1 MLKVYFRSTLRSLLK
16 NPLFTFINVSGLSIG
31 IACGIFIFLYIKNE
45 LSYDAFHANA
55 ASIYRVTSVQDNNGE
70 LAAIATTPP
79 PLAATLRNDVPG
91 IKEATR
97 VGRWYANFKMGNTI
111 FEEKSIYAVDPSFL
125 SLFTFPVIQ
134 GAPAT
139 ALLAPNSIVLTEN
152 TAEKYFGKEWR
163 TSNVIGKSLV
173 AKAGA
178 DEFTFR
184 VEAVLKK
191 LPVASTLQFDFL
203 LPFSFL
209 ETFDNAKDQWGYN
222 SYYTYIQV
230 TPNVK
235 EADLARKL
243 KNHMAKYRPATSA
256 TLQIQP
262 LRDIYLHSDFAFNSE
277 LVTTGNITYVKI
289 FLVTGIIIL
298 LLACI
303 NFVNLSTARS
313 IKRSK
318 EVGLRKT
325 IGASRFQLILQFICE
340 ASFLC
345 AVALLFA
352 AVLVEMGFPAF
363 KMLYGKEIALVYNP
377 SFYGGMAI
385 LFIVTVLLA
394 GFYPAF
400 FLSSFQ
406 PVKVL
411 KGVFVTNKSR
421 SLRQGLILTQFIISG
436 VMIIAAII
444 IGSQLRYIQ
453 AKDLGFDRSQ
463 LMYVRLKNPD
473 VKKNA
478 RLLKND
484 ILQRADVA
492 GISTTTASLVD
503 VSNGTNGI
511 KWEGMKPDDDFL
523 MTQMTVD
530 MDFLK
535 VTGMK
540 LVQGR
545 NFSGELAS
553 DSAAFIINETAAERM
568 GIRSDGV
575 GKKLKFWNVEG
586 TIIGVVKDFNYQPLT
601 TTIQPMVLRYRP
613 DEWHFNLLVK
623 TKPDKVVTTITVIES
638 LYKKYD
644 AESPFE
650 YGFVDSALD
659 DLYKSQQGAAKI
671 IQVFTL
677 LTILIS
683 CMGLFGLAAYT
694 AEQRTKEIGIRKV
707 LGADVGNLV
716 AMLSKDFLKLVLT
729 AVVIA
734 APIAWYIMNGWLQN
748 FAYRID
754 IRWWMFAVAGL
765 LVLAVALLTTSYH
778 AFKTAISNPIKSLR
792 TE

>member
-1 MLKVYFRSTLRSLLK
+1 
-16 NPLFTFINVSGLSIG
+16 
-31 IACGIFIFLYIKNE
+31 
-45 LSYDAFHANA
+45 
-55 ASIYRVTSVQDNNGE
+55 
-70 LAAIATTPP
+70 
-79 PLAATLRNDVPG
+79 
-91 IKEATR
+91 
-97 VGRWYANFKMGNTI
+97 
-111 FEEKSIYAVDPSFL
+111 
-125 SLFTFPVIQ
+125 
-134 GAPAT
+134 
-139 ALLAPNSIVLTEN
+139 
-152 TAEKYFGKEWR
+152 
-163 TSNVIGKSLV
+163 
-173 AKAGA
+173 
-178 DEFTFR
+178 
-184 VEAVLKK
+184 
-191 LPVASTLQFDFL
+191 
-203 LPFSFL
+203 
-209 ETFDNAKDQWGYN
+209 
-222 SYYTYIQV
+222 
-230 TPNVK
+230 
-235 EADLARKL
+235 
-243 KNHMAKYRPATSA
+243 
-256 TLQIQP
+256 
-262 LRDIYLHSDFAFNSE
+262 
-277 LVTTGNITYVKI
+277 
-289 FLVTGIIIL
+289 
-298 LLACI
+298 
-303 NFVNLSTARS
+303 
-313 IKRSK
+313 
-318 EVGLRKT
+318 
-325 IGASRFQLILQFICE
+325 
-340 ASFLC
+340 
-345 AVALLFA
+345 
-352 AVLVEMGFPAF
+352 
-363 KMLYGKEIALVYNP
+363 
-377 SFYGGMAI
+377 
-385 LFIVTVLLA
+385 
-394 GFYPAF
+394 
-400 FLSSFQ
+400 
-406 PVKVL
+406 
-411 KGVFVTNKSR
+411 
-421 SLRQGLILTQFIISG
+421 
-436 VMIIAAII
+436 
-444 IGSQLRYIQ
+444 
-453 AKDLGFDRSQ
+453 
-463 LMYVRLKNPD
+463 
-473 VKKNA
+473 
-478 RLLKND
+478 
-484 ILQRADVA
+484 
-492 GISTTTASLVD
+492 
-503 VSNGTNGI
+503 
-511 KWEGMKPDDDFL
+511 MKPDDDFL

-540 LVQGR
+540 LVQGC